1 MQPPGDPT
9 VVAFFV
15 RVPVPGRVKTRLAN
29 VLGDQGACQL
39 YQAMVSDILAALGT
53 CSLPIYLFHDG
64 REDDVLPAAWM
75 AAASRS
81 IAQKGGDIG
90 ERMAAA
96 FEHCFGEGIKRVILV
111 GSDIPGLEAR
121 IIKEAAAA
129 LARQDAV
136 LVPVVDGGYCL
147 IGLHSTTAYRQ
158 LFAGIP
164 WSTDQVLEKTLERFA
179 QGHLSVVL
187 LPALQDID
195 TIEDLDAYCRKP
207 CASARATNRA
217 LSSNSGMG
225 GKRQL
230 EGYQRSK

>member
-1 MQPPGDPT
+1 MQPPGDPP

-15 RVPVPGRVKTRLAN
+15 RMPVPGRVKTRLAS
-29 VLGDQGACQL
+29 VLGDQNACQL
-39 YQAMVSDILAALGT
+39 YQAMVSDILAALNT

-96 FEHCFGEGIKRVILV
+96 FEYCFGEGIQRVLLV
-111 GSDIPGLEAR
+111 GSDIPGLEAGV
-121 IIKEAAAA
+121 IEEAAAT
-129 LARQDAV
+129 LTGQDAV

-164 WSTDQVLEKTLERFA
+164 WSTDQVLEKTLERCTRN
-179 QGHLSVVL
+179 HLRVAL

-195 TIEDLDAYCRKP
+195 TIENLEAYRRNP
-207 CASARATNRA
+207 SASARATNRA
-217 LSSNSGMG
+217 LFGDSGIG
-225 GKRQL
+225 RKWI
-230 EGYQRSK
+230 